1 MKTYKMFTETYV
13 DSISYSSRTS
23 SGPGMS
29 RYVPVADLNAST
41 KEYGKSLEKIA
52 KDRAIKA
59 LSRKDR
65 ETLMKIAKMLDKEKK
80 EEVENLK
87 NEAKVRI
94 ERYLNNLNLQNE
106 PKIFAQLNDKDKYLF
121 YVDAGSSRLYLYENI
136 DGKLS
141 YKDDFYVSIGKNGF
155 GKQYEGDKKTPVGV
169 YFTGKKIRE
178 SLSDFYG
185 EAAYPLSYPNEIDI
199 KNKRNGS
206 GIWLHGTPKTT
217 YNRAPLA
224 SDGCIVLSNPD
235 LMKLSSV
242 LDNNKIPIIISFQ
255 SLKDLESSNK
265 NLAERKLSLINAI
278 ERWREKW
285 EDQDT
290 ESYLKFY
297 SKNFYYLITASLFDS
312 KFQNKNK
319 IWRNTIYN
327 NSYAGNALI
336 GKEFKLKKN
345 NSISI
350 NIRYLLRGGNCY
362 TPINLKES
370 IARSTT
376 ILDNTKLFSAQY
388 PDYWRTDFS
397 FSYKKNKNKSTWSY
411 GADIQNVTDRK
422 NIVYTNYD
430 NTNKRINNNYAL
442 PRIPIIF
449 MRCEF

>member
-1 MKTYKMFTETYV
+1 MINFIKIF
-13 DSISYSSRTS
+13 
-23 SGPGMS
+23 
-29 RYVPVADLNAST
+29 LT
-41 KEYGKSLEKIA
+41 KEFRFFLILALLFNSYQALSEEMLVANNNLNPIELRYETPEKMLVKSLVEISEGKVDIA
-52 KDRAIKA
+52 LKTIDALIKQTPNFKLA
-59 LSRKDR
+59 YLIQGDLLLAHAKQINGIGD
-65 ETLMKIAKMLDKEKK
+65 ETKGEKK

-297 SKNFYYLITASLFDS
+297 SKNF
-312 KFQNKNK
+312 
-319 IWRNTIYN
+319 
-327 NSYAGNALI
+327 
-336 GKEFKLKKN
+336 
-345 NSISI
+345 
-350 NIRYLLRGGNCY
+350 
-362 TPINLKES
+362 
-370 IARSTT
+370 
-376 ILDNTKLFSAQY
+376 FSQK
-388 PDYWRTDFS
+388 D
-397 FSYKKNKNKSTWSY
+397 
-411 GADIQNVTDRK
+411 
-422 NIVYTNYD
+422 NYD
-430 NTNKRINNNYAL
+430 SWAERKRIIQAQKQKVFVGLSEISFFDYPNTENEMVLVDFIQDYKSPTINNKMNKRQYWINENNEW
-442 PRIPIIF
+442 RI
-449 MRCEF
+449 MYEGGA

>member
-1 MKTYKMFTETYV
+1 MVNF
-13 DSISYSSRTS
+13 IRIF
-23 SGPGMS
+23 
-29 RYVPVADLNAST
+29 LT
-41 KEYGKSLEKIA
+41 KEFRFFLILALLFNSSQALTEEMLVANNNLNPIELRYETPEKMLVKSLVEISEGKVDIA
-52 KDRAIKA
+52 LKTIDALIKQTPNFKLA
-59 LSRKDR
+59 YLIQGDLLLAHAKQINGIGD
-65 ETLMKIAKMLDKEKK
+65 ETKGEKK

-235 LMKLSSV
+235 LIKLSSV

-297 SKNFYYLITASLFDS
+297 SKNF
-312 KFQNKNK
+312 
-319 IWRNTIYN
+319 
-327 NSYAGNALI
+327 
-336 GKEFKLKKN
+336 
-345 NSISI
+345 
-350 NIRYLLRGGNCY
+350 
-362 TPINLKES
+362 
-370 IARSTT
+370 
-376 ILDNTKLFSAQY
+376 FSQK
-388 PDYWRTDFS
+388 D
-397 FSYKKNKNKSTWSY
+397 
-411 GADIQNVTDRK
+411 
-422 NIVYTNYD
+422 NYD
-430 NTNKRINNNYAL
+430 SWAERKRIIQAQKQKVFVGLSEISFFDYPNTENEMVLVDFIQDYKSPTINNKMNKRQYWINENNEW
-442 PRIPIIF
+442 RI
-449 MRCEF
+449 MYEGGA

>member
-1 MKTYKMFTETYV
+1 MINFIKIF
-13 DSISYSSRTS
+13 
-23 SGPGMS
+23 
-29 RYVPVADLNAST
+29 LT
-41 KEYGKSLEKIA
+41 KEFRFFLILALLFNSSQALTEEMLVANNNLNPIELRYETPEKMLVKSLVEISEGKVDVALKTIDALIKQTPNFKLAYLIQGDLLLAHA
-52 KDRAIKA
+52 KQINGIGD
-59 LSRKDR
+59 
-65 ETLMKIAKMLDKEKK
+65 ETKGEKK

-242 LDNNKIPIIISFQ
+242 LDNNKIPIIISFR

-297 SKNFYYLITASLFDS
+297 SKNF
-312 KFQNKNK
+312 
-319 IWRNTIYN
+319 
-327 NSYAGNALI
+327 
-336 GKEFKLKKN
+336 
-345 NSISI
+345 
-350 NIRYLLRGGNCY
+350 
-362 TPINLKES
+362 
-370 IARSTT
+370 
-376 ILDNTKLFSAQY
+376 FSQK
-388 PDYWRTDFS
+388 D
-397 FSYKKNKNKSTWSY
+397 
-411 GADIQNVTDRK
+411 
-422 NIVYTNYD
+422 NYD
-430 NTNKRINNNYAL
+430 SWAERKRIIQAQKQKVFVGLSEISFFDYPNTENEMVLVDFIQDYKSPTINNKMNKRQYWINENNEW
-442 PRIPIIF
+442 RI
-449 MRCEF
+449 MYEGGA

>member
-1 MKTYKMFTETYV
+1 MINF
-13 DSISYSSRTS
+13 IRIF
-23 SGPGMS
+23 
-29 RYVPVADLNAST
+29 LT
-41 KEYGKSLEKIA
+41 KEFRFYLILALLFNSSQALSEEILVSNNNLNPIELRYETPEKMLVKSLVEISEGKVDIA
-52 KDRAIKA
+52 LKTIDALIKQTPNFKLA
-59 LSRKDR
+59 YLIQGDLLLAHAKQINGIGD
-65 ETLMKIAKMLDKEKK
+65 ETKGEKK

-87 NEAKVRI
+87 KEAKVRI

-297 SKNFYYLITASLFDS
+297 SKNF
-312 KFQNKNK
+312 
-319 IWRNTIYN
+319 
-327 NSYAGNALI
+327 
-336 GKEFKLKKN
+336 
-345 NSISI
+345 
-350 NIRYLLRGGNCY
+350 
-362 TPINLKES
+362 
-370 IARSTT
+370 
-376 ILDNTKLFSAQY
+376 FSQK
-388 PDYWRTDFS
+388 D
-397 FSYKKNKNKSTWSY
+397 
-411 GADIQNVTDRK
+411 
-422 NIVYTNYD
+422 NYD
-430 NTNKRINNNYAL
+430 SWAERKRIIQAQKQKVFVGLSEISFFDYPNTENEMVLVDFIQDYKSPTINNKMNKRQYWINENNEW
-442 PRIPIIF
+442 RI
-449 MRCEF
+449 MYEGGA

>member
-1 MKTYKMFTETYV
+1 MINFIKKF
-13 DSISYSSRTS
+13 
-23 SGPGMS
+23 
-29 RYVPVADLNAST
+29 LT
-41 KEYGKSLEKIA
+41 KEFRFFLILALLFNTSQALSEEVLVSNENLNPTELRYETPEKMLVKSLVEISEGKVDIA
-52 KDRAIKA
+52 LKTIDALIKQTPNFKLA
-59 LSRKDR
+59 YLIQGD
-65 ETLMKIAKMLDKEKK
+65 LLLAHAKQINGIGDEPKGEKK

-217 YNRAPLA
+217 YNRAPMA

-265 NLAERKLSLINAI
+265 NLVERKLSLINAI
-278 ERWREKW
+278 EEWREKW

-297 SKNFYYLITASLFDS
+297 SKNF
-312 KFQNKNK
+312 
-319 IWRNTIYN
+319 
-327 NSYAGNALI
+327 
-336 GKEFKLKKN
+336 
-345 NSISI
+345 
-350 NIRYLLRGGNCY
+350 
-362 TPINLKES
+362 
-370 IARSTT
+370 
-376 ILDNTKLFSAQY
+376 FSQK
-388 PDYWRTDFS
+388 D
-397 FSYKKNKNKSTWSY
+397 
-411 GADIQNVTDRK
+411 
-422 NIVYTNYD
+422 NYD
-430 NTNKRINNNYAL
+430 SWAERKRIIQTQKQKVFIGLSEISFFDYPNTENEMVLVDFIQDYKSPTINNKMNKRQYWINENNEL
-442 PRIPIIF
+442 RI
-449 MRCEF
+449 MYEGGA

>member
-1 MKTYKMFTETYV
+1 MVNF
-13 DSISYSSRTS
+13 IRIF
-23 SGPGMS
+23 
-29 RYVPVADLNAST
+29 LT
-41 KEYGKSLEKIA
+41 KEFRFFLILALLFNSSQALSEEILVSNNNLNPIELRYETPEKLLVKSLVEISEGKVDVALKTIDALIKQTPNFKLAYLIQGDLLLAHA
-52 KDRAIKA
+52 KQINGIGD
-59 LSRKDR
+59 
-65 ETLMKIAKMLDKEKK
+65 ETKGEKK

-106 PKIFAQLNDKDKYLF
+106 PKIFAQLSDKDKYLF

-297 SKNFYYLITASLFDS
+297 SKNF
-312 KFQNKNK
+312 
-319 IWRNTIYN
+319 
-327 NSYAGNALI
+327 
-336 GKEFKLKKN
+336 
-345 NSISI
+345 
-350 NIRYLLRGGNCY
+350 
-362 TPINLKES
+362 
-370 IARSTT
+370 
-376 ILDNTKLFSAQY
+376 FSQK
-388 PDYWRTDFS
+388 D
-397 FSYKKNKNKSTWSY
+397 
-411 GADIQNVTDRK
+411 
-422 NIVYTNYD
+422 NYD
-430 NTNKRINNNYAL
+430 SWAERKRIIQAQKQKVFVGLSEISFFDYPNTENEMVLVDFIQDYKSPTINNKMNKRQYWINENNEW
-442 PRIPIIF
+442 RI
-449 MRCEF
+449 MYEGGA

>member
-1 MKTYKMFTETYV
+1 MVNF
-13 DSISYSSRTS
+13 IRIF
-23 SGPGMS
+23 
-29 RYVPVADLNAST
+29 LT
-41 KEYGKSLEKIA
+41 KEFRFFLILALLFNSSQALSEEMLVANNNLNPIELRYETPEKMLVKSLVEISEGKVDIA
-52 KDRAIKA
+52 LKTIDALIKQTPNFKLA
-59 LSRKDR
+59 YLIQGDLLLAHAKQINGIGD
-65 ETLMKIAKMLDKEKK
+65 ETKGEKK

-235 LMKLSSV
+235 LIKLSSV

-297 SKNFYYLITASLFDS
+297 SKNF
-312 KFQNKNK
+312 
-319 IWRNTIYN
+319 
-327 NSYAGNALI
+327 
-336 GKEFKLKKN
+336 
-345 NSISI
+345 
-350 NIRYLLRGGNCY
+350 
-362 TPINLKES
+362 
-370 IARSTT
+370 
-376 ILDNTKLFSAQY
+376 FSQK
-388 PDYWRTDFS
+388 D
-397 FSYKKNKNKSTWSY
+397 
-411 GADIQNVTDRK
+411 
-422 NIVYTNYD
+422 NYD
-430 NTNKRINNNYAL
+430 SWAERKRIIQAQKQKVFVGLSEISFFDYPNTENEMVLVDFIQDYKSPTINNKMNKRQYWINENNEW
-442 PRIPIIF
+442 RI
-449 MRCEF
+449 MYEGGA

>member
-1 MKTYKMFTETYV
+1 MLVANNNLNPIELRYETPEKMLV
-13 DSISYSSRTS
+13 
-23 SGPGMS
+23 
-29 RYVPVADLNAST
+29 
-41 KEYGKSLEKIA
+41 KSLVEISEGKVDIA
-52 KDRAIKA
+52 LKTIDALIKQTPNFKLA
-59 LSRKDR
+59 YLIQGDLLLAHAKQINDIGD
-65 ETLMKIAKMLDKEKK
+65 ETKGEKK

-297 SKNFYYLITASLFDS
+297 SKNF
-312 KFQNKNK
+312 
-319 IWRNTIYN
+319 
-327 NSYAGNALI
+327 
-336 GKEFKLKKN
+336 
-345 NSISI
+345 
-350 NIRYLLRGGNCY
+350 
-362 TPINLKES
+362 
-370 IARSTT
+370 
-376 ILDNTKLFSAQY
+376 FSQK
-388 PDYWRTDFS
+388 D
-397 FSYKKNKNKSTWSY
+397 
-411 GADIQNVTDRK
+411 
-422 NIVYTNYD
+422 NYD
-430 NTNKRINNNYAL
+430 SWAERKRIIQAQKQKVFVGLSEISFFDYPNTENEMVLVDFIQDYKSPTINNKMNKRQYWINENNEW
-442 PRIPIIF
+442 RI
-449 MRCEF
+449 MYEGGA

>member
-1 MKTYKMFTETYV
+1 MINFIKIF
-13 DSISYSSRTS
+13 
-23 SGPGMS
+23 
-29 RYVPVADLNAST
+29 LT
-41 KEYGKSLEKIA
+41 KEFRFFLILALLFNSSQALSEEMLVANNNLNLIELRYETPEKMLVKSLVEISEGKVDIA
-52 KDRAIKA
+52 LKTIDALIKQTPNFKLA
-59 LSRKDR
+59 YLIQGDLLLAHAKQINGIGD
-65 ETLMKIAKMLDKEKK
+65 ETKGEKK

-217 YNRAPLA
+217 YNRPPLA

-255 SLKDLESSNK
+255 SLKDLESRNK

-297 SKNFYYLITASLFDS
+297 SKNF
-312 KFQNKNK
+312 
-319 IWRNTIYN
+319 
-327 NSYAGNALI
+327 
-336 GKEFKLKKN
+336 
-345 NSISI
+345 
-350 NIRYLLRGGNCY
+350 
-362 TPINLKES
+362 
-370 IARSTT
+370 
-376 ILDNTKLFSAQY
+376 FSQK
-388 PDYWRTDFS
+388 D
-397 FSYKKNKNKSTWSY
+397 
-411 GADIQNVTDRK
+411 
-422 NIVYTNYD
+422 NYD
-430 NTNKRINNNYAL
+430 SWAERKRIIQAQKQKVFVGLSEISFFDYPNTENEMVLVDFIQDYKSPTINNKMNKRQYWINENNEW
-442 PRIPIIF
+442 RI
-449 MRCEF
+449 MYEGGA

>member
-1 MKTYKMFTETYV
+1 MVNF
-13 DSISYSSRTS
+13 IRIF
-23 SGPGMS
+23 
-29 RYVPVADLNAST
+29 LT
-41 KEYGKSLEKIA
+41 KEFRFFLILALLFNSSQALSEEILVSNNNLNPIELRYETPEKMLVKSLVEISEGKVDIA
-52 KDRAIKA
+52 LKTIDALIKQTPNFKLA
-59 LSRKDR
+59 YLIQGDLLLAHAKQINGIGD
-65 ETLMKIAKMLDKEKK
+65 ETKGEKK

-297 SKNFYYLITASLFDS
+297 SKNF
-312 KFQNKNK
+312 
-319 IWRNTIYN
+319 
-327 NSYAGNALI
+327 
-336 GKEFKLKKN
+336 
-345 NSISI
+345 
-350 NIRYLLRGGNCY
+350 
-362 TPINLKES
+362 
-370 IARSTT
+370 
-376 ILDNTKLFSAQY
+376 FSQK
-388 PDYWRTDFS
+388 D
-397 FSYKKNKNKSTWSY
+397 
-411 GADIQNVTDRK
+411 
-422 NIVYTNYD
+422 NYD
-430 NTNKRINNNYAL
+430 SWAERKRIIQAQKQKVFVELSEISFFDYPNTENEMVLVDFIQDYKSPTINNKMNKRQYWINENNEW
-442 PRIPIIF
+442 RI
-449 MRCEF
+449 MYEGGA

>member
-1 MKTYKMFTETYV
+1 MINFIKIF
-13 DSISYSSRTS
+13 
-23 SGPGMS
+23 
-29 RYVPVADLNAST
+29 LT
-41 KEYGKSLEKIA
+41 KEFRFFLILALLFNSSQALTEEMLVANNNLNPIELRYETPEKMLVKSLVEISEGKVDVALKTIDALIKQTPNFKLAYLIQGDLLLAHA
-52 KDRAIKA
+52 KQINGIGD
-59 LSRKDR
+59 
-65 ETLMKIAKMLDKEKK
+65 ETKGEKK

-235 LMKLSSV
+235 LIKLSSV

-297 SKNFYYLITASLFDS
+297 SKNF
-312 KFQNKNK
+312 
-319 IWRNTIYN
+319 
-327 NSYAGNALI
+327 
-336 GKEFKLKKN
+336 
-345 NSISI
+345 
-350 NIRYLLRGGNCY
+350 
-362 TPINLKES
+362 
-370 IARSTT
+370 
-376 ILDNTKLFSAQY
+376 FSQK
-388 PDYWRTDFS
+388 D
-397 FSYKKNKNKSTWSY
+397 
-411 GADIQNVTDRK
+411 
-422 NIVYTNYD
+422 NYD
-430 NTNKRINNNYAL
+430 SWAERKRIIQAQKQKVFVGLSEISFFDYPNTENEMVLVDFIQDYKSPTINNKMNKRQYWINENNEW
-442 PRIPIIF
+442 RI
-449 MRCEF
+449 MYEGGA

>member
-1 MKTYKMFTETYV
+1 MKNFIKKFLTKKFHFLLILALLFNISQALSEEIFVSNKNLNVTELRYETPEKML
-13 DSISYSSRTS
+13 I
-23 SGPGMS
+23 
-29 RYVPVADLNAST
+29 
-41 KEYGKSLEKIA
+41 KSLVEISEGKVDMALETIDALIKQTPNFKLAYLIQGDLLLAHA
-52 KDRAIKA
+52 KQINGIGD
-59 LSRKDR
+59 
-65 ETLMKIAKMLDKEKK
+65 ETKGEKK

-235 LMKLSSV
+235 LIKLSSV

-297 SKNFYYLITASLFDS
+297 SKNF
-312 KFQNKNK
+312 
-319 IWRNTIYN
+319 
-327 NSYAGNALI
+327 
-336 GKEFKLKKN
+336 
-345 NSISI
+345 
-350 NIRYLLRGGNCY
+350 
-362 TPINLKES
+362 
-370 IARSTT
+370 
-376 ILDNTKLFSAQY
+376 FSQK
-388 PDYWRTDFS
+388 D
-397 FSYKKNKNKSTWSY
+397 
-411 GADIQNVTDRK
+411 
-422 NIVYTNYD
+422 NYD
-430 NTNKRINNNYAL
+430 SWAERKRIIQAQKQKVFVGLSEISFFDYPNTENEMVLVDFIQDYKSPTINNKMNKRQYWINENNEW
-442 PRIPIIF
+442 RI
-449 MRCEF
+449 MYEGGA

>member
-1 MKTYKMFTETYV
+1 MVNF
-13 DSISYSSRTS
+13 IRIF
-23 SGPGMS
+23 
-29 RYVPVADLNAST
+29 LT
-41 KEYGKSLEKIA
+41 KEFRFFLILALLFNSSQALSEEILVSNNNLNPIELRYETPEKMLVKSLVEISEGKVDIA
-52 KDRAIKA
+52 LKTIDALIKQTPNFKLA
-59 LSRKDR
+59 YLIQGDLLLAHAKQINGIGD
-65 ETLMKIAKMLDKEKK
+65 ETKGEKK

-224 SDGCIVLSNPD
+224 GDGCIVLSNPD
-235 LMKLSSV
+235 LIKLSSV

-297 SKNFYYLITASLFDS
+297 SKNF
-312 KFQNKNK
+312 
-319 IWRNTIYN
+319 
-327 NSYAGNALI
+327 
-336 GKEFKLKKN
+336 
-345 NSISI
+345 
-350 NIRYLLRGGNCY
+350 
-362 TPINLKES
+362 
-370 IARSTT
+370 
-376 ILDNTKLFSAQY
+376 FSQK
-388 PDYWRTDFS
+388 D
-397 FSYKKNKNKSTWSY
+397 
-411 GADIQNVTDRK
+411 
-422 NIVYTNYD
+422 NYD
-430 NTNKRINNNYAL
+430 SWAERKRIIQAQKQKVFVGLSEISFFDYPNTENEMVLVDFIQDYKSPTINNKMNKRQYWINENNEW
-442 PRIPIIF
+442 RI
-449 MRCEF
+449 MYEGGA

>member
-1 MKTYKMFTETYV
+1 MKNFIKKFLRKDFLFLSILTLLFNFSQALSEEIVISSKNLNTTELRYETPEKMLV
-13 DSISYSSRTS
+13 
-23 SGPGMS
+23 
-29 RYVPVADLNAST
+29 
-41 KEYGKSLEKIA
+41 KSLVEISEGKVNIA
-52 KDRAIKA
+52 LETIDALIKQTPNFKLA
-59 LSRKDR
+59 YLIQGDLLLAHAKQINGIGD
-65 ETLMKIAKMLDKEKK
+65 ETKGEKK

-106 PKIFAQLNDKDKYLF
+106 PKIFAQLNNKSKYLF

-141 YKDDFYVSIGKNGF
+141 YKDDYYVSIGKNGF

-185 EAAYPLSYPNEIDI
+185 EVAYPLSYPNEIDR

-235 LMKLSSV
+235 LIKLSSV
-242 LDNNKIPIIISFQ
+242 LDNNRIPIIISFQ

-265 NLAERKLSLINAI
+265 NLTEKKHSLVNAI

-297 SKNFYYLITASLFDS
+297 SKNFFSEKDDY
-312 KFQNKNK
+312 
-319 IWRNTIYN
+319 
-327 NSYAGNALI
+327 
-336 GKEFKLKKN
+336 
-345 NSISI
+345 
-350 NIRYLLRGGNCY
+350 
-362 TPINLKES
+362 ES
-370 IARSTT
+370 W
-376 ILDNTKLFSAQY
+376 TKRKRIIQ
-388 PDYWRTDFS
+388 TQ
-397 FSYKKNKNKSTWSY
+397 K
-411 GADIQNVTDRK
+411 QNVFIELSEISFFD
-422 NIVYTNYD
+422 YP
-430 NTNKRINNNYAL
+430 NTENEMVLVDFIQDYKSPTINNKMNKRQYWINENNEW
-442 PRIPIIF
+442 RI
-449 MRCEF
+449 MYEGGA

>member
-1 MKTYKMFTETYV
+1 MINFIKIF
-13 DSISYSSRTS
+13 
-23 SGPGMS
+23 
-29 RYVPVADLNAST
+29 LT
-41 KEYGKSLEKIA
+41 KEFRFFLILALLFNSSQALSEEMLVANNNLNPIELRYETPEKMLVKSLVEISEGKVDIA
-52 KDRAIKA
+52 LKTIDALIKQTPNFKLA
-59 LSRKDR
+59 YLIQGDLLLAHAKQINGIGD
-65 ETLMKIAKMLDKEKK
+65 ETKGEKK

-297 SKNFYYLITASLFDS
+297 SKNFFNQKD
-312 KFQNKNK
+312 
-319 IWRNTIYN
+319 
-327 NSYAGNALI
+327 
-336 GKEFKLKKN
+336 
-345 NSISI
+345 
-350 NIRYLLRGGNCY
+350 
-362 TPINLKES
+362 
-370 IARSTT
+370 
-376 ILDNTKLFSAQY
+376 
-388 PDYWRTDFS
+388 
-397 FSYKKNKNKSTWSY
+397 
-411 GADIQNVTDRK
+411 
-422 NIVYTNYD
+422 NYD
-430 NTNKRINNNYAL
+430 SWAERKRIIQAQKQKVFVRLSEISFFDYPNTENEMVLVDFIQDYKSPTINNKMNKRQYWINENNEW
-442 PRIPIIF
+442 RI
-449 MRCEF
+449 MYEGGA

>member
-1 MKTYKMFTETYV
+1 MINFIKIF
-13 DSISYSSRTS
+13 
-23 SGPGMS
+23 
-29 RYVPVADLNAST
+29 LT
-41 KEYGKSLEKIA
+41 KEFRFFLILALLFNSSQALTEEMLVANNNLNPIELRYETPEKMLVKSLVEISEGKVDVALKTIDALIKQTPNFKLAYLIQGDLLLAHA
-52 KDRAIKA
+52 KQINGIGD
-59 LSRKDR
+59 
-65 ETLMKIAKMLDKEKK
+65 ETKGEKK

-141 YKDDFYVSIGKNGF
+141 YKNDFYVSIGKNGF

-297 SKNFYYLITASLFDS
+297 SKNF
-312 KFQNKNK
+312 
-319 IWRNTIYN
+319 
-327 NSYAGNALI
+327 
-336 GKEFKLKKN
+336 
-345 NSISI
+345 
-350 NIRYLLRGGNCY
+350 
-362 TPINLKES
+362 
-370 IARSTT
+370 
-376 ILDNTKLFSAQY
+376 FSQK
-388 PDYWRTDFS
+388 D
-397 FSYKKNKNKSTWSY
+397 
-411 GADIQNVTDRK
+411 
-422 NIVYTNYD
+422 NYD
-430 NTNKRINNNYAL
+430 SWAERKRIIQAQKQKVFVGLSEISFFDYPNTENEMVLVDFIQDYKSPTINNKMNKRQYWINENNEW
-442 PRIPIIF
+442 RI
-449 MRCEF
+449 MYEGGA

>member
-1 MKTYKMFTETYV
+1 MINFIKIF
-13 DSISYSSRTS
+13 
-23 SGPGMS
+23 
-29 RYVPVADLNAST
+29 LT
-41 KEYGKSLEKIA
+41 KEFRFFLILALLFNSSQALTEEMLVANNNLNPIELRYETPEKMLVKSLVEISEGKVDVALKTIDALIKQTPNFKLAYLIQGDLLLAHA
-52 KDRAIKA
+52 KQINGIGD
-59 LSRKDR
+59 
-65 ETLMKIAKMLDKEKK
+65 ETKGEKK

-106 PKIFAQLNDKDKYLF
+106 PKIFAQLSDKDKYLF

-297 SKNFYYLITASLFDS
+297 SKNF
-312 KFQNKNK
+312 
-319 IWRNTIYN
+319 
-327 NSYAGNALI
+327 
-336 GKEFKLKKN
+336 
-345 NSISI
+345 
-350 NIRYLLRGGNCY
+350 
-362 TPINLKES
+362 
-370 IARSTT
+370 
-376 ILDNTKLFSAQY
+376 FSQK
-388 PDYWRTDFS
+388 D
-397 FSYKKNKNKSTWSY
+397 
-411 GADIQNVTDRK
+411 
-422 NIVYTNYD
+422 NYD
-430 NTNKRINNNYAL
+430 SWAERKRIIQAQKQKVFVGLSEISFFDYPNTENEMVLVDFIQDYKSPTINNKMNKRQYWINENNEW
-442 PRIPIIF
+442 RI
-449 MRCEF
+449 MYEGGA

>member
-1 MKTYKMFTETYV
+1 MKNFIKKFLIKEFRFLLILV
-13 DSISYSSRTS
+13 FLFNISQALSEEIFVSNKN
-23 SGPGMS
+23 
-29 RYVPVADLNAST
+29 LNATELSYET
-41 KEYGKSLEKIA
+41 PEKMLVKSLVEISEGKVDMALETIDALIKQTPNFKLAYLIQGDLLLAHA
-52 KDRAIKA
+52 KQINGIGD
-59 LSRKDR
+59 
-65 ETLMKIAKMLDKEKK
+65 ETKGEKK

-297 SKNFYYLITASLFDS
+297 SKNF
-312 KFQNKNK
+312 
-319 IWRNTIYN
+319 
-327 NSYAGNALI
+327 
-336 GKEFKLKKN
+336 
-345 NSISI
+345 
-350 NIRYLLRGGNCY
+350 
-362 TPINLKES
+362 
-370 IARSTT
+370 
-376 ILDNTKLFSAQY
+376 FSQK
-388 PDYWRTDFS
+388 D
-397 FSYKKNKNKSTWSY
+397 
-411 GADIQNVTDRK
+411 
-422 NIVYTNYD
+422 NYD
-430 NTNKRINNNYAL
+430 SWAERKRIIQAQKQKVFVGLSEISFFDYPNTENEMVLVDFIQDYKSPTINNKMNKRQYWINENNEW
-442 PRIPIIF
+442 RI
-449 MRCEF
+449 MYEGGA

>member
-1 MKTYKMFTETYV
+1 MINFIKIF
-13 DSISYSSRTS
+13 
-23 SGPGMS
+23 
-29 RYVPVADLNAST
+29 LT
-41 KEYGKSLEKIA
+41 KEFRFFLILALLFNSSQALSEEILVSNNNLNPIELRYETPEKMLVKSLVEISEGKVDVALKTIDA
-52 KDRAIKA
+52 LIKQTPNFKLA
-59 LSRKDR
+59 YLIQGDLLLAHTKQINGIGD
-65 ETLMKIAKMLDKEKK
+65 ETKGEKK

-297 SKNFYYLITASLFDS
+297 SKNF
-312 KFQNKNK
+312 
-319 IWRNTIYN
+319 
-327 NSYAGNALI
+327 
-336 GKEFKLKKN
+336 
-345 NSISI
+345 
-350 NIRYLLRGGNCY
+350 
-362 TPINLKES
+362 
-370 IARSTT
+370 
-376 ILDNTKLFSAQY
+376 FSQK
-388 PDYWRTDFS
+388 D
-397 FSYKKNKNKSTWSY
+397 
-411 GADIQNVTDRK
+411 
-422 NIVYTNYD
+422 NYD
-430 NTNKRINNNYAL
+430 SWAERKRIIQAQKQKVFVGLSEISFFDYPNTENEMVLVDFIQDYKSPTINNKMNKRQYWINENNEW
-442 PRIPIIF
+442 RI
-449 MRCEF
+449 MYEGGA

>member
-1 MKTYKMFTETYV
+1 MLVANNNLNPIELRYETPEKMLV
-13 DSISYSSRTS
+13 
-23 SGPGMS
+23 
-29 RYVPVADLNAST
+29 
-41 KEYGKSLEKIA
+41 KSLVEISEGKVDVALKTIDALIKQTPNFKLAYLIQGDLLLAHA
-52 KDRAIKA
+52 KQINGIGD
-59 LSRKDR
+59 
-65 ETLMKIAKMLDKEKK
+65 ETKGEKK

-235 LMKLSSV
+235 LIKLSSV

-297 SKNFYYLITASLFDS
+297 SKNF
-312 KFQNKNK
+312 
-319 IWRNTIYN
+319 
-327 NSYAGNALI
+327 
-336 GKEFKLKKN
+336 
-345 NSISI
+345 
-350 NIRYLLRGGNCY
+350 
-362 TPINLKES
+362 
-370 IARSTT
+370 
-376 ILDNTKLFSAQY
+376 FSQK
-388 PDYWRTDFS
+388 D
-397 FSYKKNKNKSTWSY
+397 
-411 GADIQNVTDRK
+411 
-422 NIVYTNYD
+422 NYD
-430 NTNKRINNNYAL
+430 SWAERKRIIQAQKQKVFVGLSEISFFDYPNTENEMVLVDFIQDYKSPTINNKMNKRQYWINENNEW
-442 PRIPIIF
+442 RI
-449 MRCEF
+449 MYEGGA

>member
-1 MKTYKMFTETYV
+1 MVNF
-13 DSISYSSRTS
+13 IRIF
-23 SGPGMS
+23 
-29 RYVPVADLNAST
+29 LT
-41 KEYGKSLEKIA
+41 KEFRFFLILALLFNSSQALSEEILVSNNNLNPIELRYETPEKMLVKSLVEISEGKVDIA
-52 KDRAIKA
+52 LKTIDALIKQTPNFKLA
-59 LSRKDR
+59 YLIQGDLLLAHAKQINGIGD
-65 ETLMKIAKMLDKEKK
+65 ETKGEKK

-106 PKIFAQLNDKDKYLF
+106 PKIFAQLSDKDKYLF

-235 LMKLSSV
+235 LIKLSSV

-297 SKNFYYLITASLFDS
+297 SKNF
-312 KFQNKNK
+312 
-319 IWRNTIYN
+319 
-327 NSYAGNALI
+327 
-336 GKEFKLKKN
+336 
-345 NSISI
+345 
-350 NIRYLLRGGNCY
+350 
-362 TPINLKES
+362 
-370 IARSTT
+370 
-376 ILDNTKLFSAQY
+376 FSQK
-388 PDYWRTDFS
+388 D
-397 FSYKKNKNKSTWSY
+397 
-411 GADIQNVTDRK
+411 
-422 NIVYTNYD
+422 NYD
-430 NTNKRINNNYAL
+430 SWAERKRIIQAQKQKVFVGLSEISFFDYPNTENEMVLVDFIQDYKSPTINNKMNKRQYWINENNEW
-442 PRIPIIF
+442 RI
-449 MRCEF
+449 MYEGGA

>member
-1 MKTYKMFTETYV
+1 MINFIKIF
-13 DSISYSSRTS
+13 
-23 SGPGMS
+23 
-29 RYVPVADLNAST
+29 LT
-41 KEYGKSLEKIA
+41 KEFRFFLILALLFNSSQALSEEMLVANNNLNPIELRYETPEKMLVKSLVEISEGKVDIA
-52 KDRAIKA
+52 LRTIDALIKQTPNFKLA
-59 LSRKDR
+59 YLIQGDLLLAHAKQINGIGD
-65 ETLMKIAKMLDKEKK
+65 ETKGEKK

-297 SKNFYYLITASLFDS
+297 SKNF
-312 KFQNKNK
+312 
-319 IWRNTIYN
+319 
-327 NSYAGNALI
+327 
-336 GKEFKLKKN
+336 
-345 NSISI
+345 
-350 NIRYLLRGGNCY
+350 
-362 TPINLKES
+362 
-370 IARSTT
+370 
-376 ILDNTKLFSAQY
+376 FSQK
-388 PDYWRTDFS
+388 D
-397 FSYKKNKNKSTWSY
+397 
-411 GADIQNVTDRK
+411 
-422 NIVYTNYD
+422 NYD
-430 NTNKRINNNYAL
+430 SWAERKRIIQAQKQKVFVGLSEISFFDYPNTENEMVLVDFIQDYKSPTINNKMNKRQYWINENNEW
-442 PRIPIIF
+442 RI
-449 MRCEF
+449 MYEGGA

>member
-1 MKTYKMFTETYV
+1 MINFIKIF
-13 DSISYSSRTS
+13 
-23 SGPGMS
+23 
-29 RYVPVADLNAST
+29 LT
-41 KEYGKSLEKIA
+41 KEFRFFLILALLFNSSQALSEEMLVANNNLNPIELRYETPEKMLVKSLVEISEGKVDVALKTIDALIKQTPNFKLAYLIQGDLLLAHA
-52 KDRAIKA
+52 KQINGIGD
-59 LSRKDR
+59 
-65 ETLMKIAKMLDKEKK
+65 ETKGEKK

-235 LMKLSSV
+235 LIKLSSV

-297 SKNFYYLITASLFDS
+297 SKNF
-312 KFQNKNK
+312 
-319 IWRNTIYN
+319 
-327 NSYAGNALI
+327 
-336 GKEFKLKKN
+336 
-345 NSISI
+345 
-350 NIRYLLRGGNCY
+350 
-362 TPINLKES
+362 
-370 IARSTT
+370 
-376 ILDNTKLFSAQY
+376 FSQK
-388 PDYWRTDFS
+388 D
-397 FSYKKNKNKSTWSY
+397 
-411 GADIQNVTDRK
+411 
-422 NIVYTNYD
+422 NYD
-430 NTNKRINNNYAL
+430 SWAERKRIIQAQKQKVFVGLSEISFFDYPNTENEMVLVDFIQDYKSPTINNKMNKRQYWINENNEW
-442 PRIPIIF
+442 RI
-449 MRCEF
+449 MYEGGA

>member
-1 MKTYKMFTETYV
+1 MINFIKIF
-13 DSISYSSRTS
+13 
-23 SGPGMS
+23 
-29 RYVPVADLNAST
+29 LT
-41 KEYGKSLEKIA
+41 KEFRFFLILALLFNSSQALSEEMLVANNNLNPIELRYETPEKMLVKSLVEISEGKVDIA
-52 KDRAIKA
+52 LKTIDALIKQTPNFKLA
-59 LSRKDR
+59 YLIQGDLLLAHAKQINDIGD
-65 ETLMKIAKMLDKEKK
+65 ETKGEKK

-297 SKNFYYLITASLFDS
+297 SKNF
-312 KFQNKNK
+312 
-319 IWRNTIYN
+319 
-327 NSYAGNALI
+327 
-336 GKEFKLKKN
+336 
-345 NSISI
+345 
-350 NIRYLLRGGNCY
+350 
-362 TPINLKES
+362 
-370 IARSTT
+370 
-376 ILDNTKLFSAQY
+376 FSQK
-388 PDYWRTDFS
+388 D
-397 FSYKKNKNKSTWSY
+397 
-411 GADIQNVTDRK
+411 
-422 NIVYTNYD
+422 NYD
-430 NTNKRINNNYAL
+430 SWAERKRIIQAQKQKVFVGLSEISFFDYPNTENEMVLVDFIQDYKSPTINNKMNKRQYWINENNEW
-442 PRIPIIF
+442 RI
-449 MRCEF
+449 MYEGGA

>member
-1 MKTYKMFTETYV
+1 MINFIKKF
-13 DSISYSSRTS
+13 
-23 SGPGMS
+23 
-29 RYVPVADLNAST
+29 LT
-41 KEYGKSLEKIA
+41 KEFRFFLILALLFNTSQALSEEVLVSNENLNPTELRYETPEKMLVKSLVEISEGKVDIA
-52 KDRAIKA
+52 LKTIDALIKQTPNFKLA
-59 LSRKDR
+59 YLIQGD
-65 ETLMKIAKMLDKEKK
+65 LLLAHAKQINGIGDEPKGEKK

-217 YNRAPLA
+217 YNRAPMA

-265 NLAERKLSLINAI
+265 NLVERKLSLINAI
-278 ERWREKW
+278 EEWREKW

-297 SKNFYYLITASLFDS
+297 SKNF
-312 KFQNKNK
+312 
-319 IWRNTIYN
+319 
-327 NSYAGNALI
+327 
-336 GKEFKLKKN
+336 
-345 NSISI
+345 
-350 NIRYLLRGGNCY
+350 
-362 TPINLKES
+362 
-370 IARSTT
+370 
-376 ILDNTKLFSAQY
+376 FSQK
-388 PDYWRTDFS
+388 D
-397 FSYKKNKNKSTWSY
+397 
-411 GADIQNVTDRK
+411 
-422 NIVYTNYD
+422 NYD
-430 NTNKRINNNYAL
+430 SWAERKRIIQAQKQKVFVGLSEISFFDYPNTENEMVLVDFIQDYKSPTINNKMNKRQYWINENNEW
-442 PRIPIIF
+442 RI
-449 MRCEF
+449 MYEGGA